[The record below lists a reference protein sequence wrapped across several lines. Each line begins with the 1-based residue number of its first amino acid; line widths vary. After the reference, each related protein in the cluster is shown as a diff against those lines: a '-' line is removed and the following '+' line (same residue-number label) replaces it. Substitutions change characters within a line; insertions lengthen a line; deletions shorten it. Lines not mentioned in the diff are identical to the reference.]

1 MKDLHMQKS
10 TANAG
15 LVFFL
20 GLPPSYLLLDVL
32 FRVLCLNFSFFI
44 FFFLLFV
51 VCCLLLSYTFQSA
64 ILNLFFGGIYE

>member
-20 GLPPSYLLLDVL
+20 GLPPSCLLLDVL

-51 VCCLLLSYTFQSA
+51 VCCLFLSYAFQSA
-64 ILNLFFGGIYE
+64 ILNSMGDVYE

>member
-20 GLPPSYLLLDVL
+20 GLPPSCLLLDVL

-51 VCCLLLSYTFQSA
+51 VCYLFLSYAFQSA